1 MWDDNMRALQRDNEI
16 ILEPFSKWVEDH
28 LDWLTTAR
36 PDGDGY
42 ELVEDYE
49 PSEISEETY

>member
-1 MWDDNMRALQRDNEI
+1 MKALVRGEEI
-16 ILEPFSKWVEDH
+16 VCEPFSKWVEDH

-42 ELVEDYE
+42 ELVEDYQ
-49 PSEISEETY
+49 PLEISDETP

>member
-1 MWDDNMRALQRDNEI
+1 MKALVRDNEVI
-16 ILEPFSKWVEDH
+16 IEPFNQWTENH
-28 LDWLTTAR
+28 IDWLTTAR

-49 PSEISEETY
+49 PSEISGETP